1 MCDNIQI
8 ELTNGE
14 ILEIGEFDLYELALQ
29 AKHRMTSRPWSQNGY
44 DLFCTCKDTFV
55 DYFEVRVAKETT
67 IKVES
72 KCWGDAVEYIA
83 KNSLDANRMALVLM
97 QHIDITIE

>member
-1 MCDNIQI
+1 MGENIQI

-14 ILEIGEFDLYELALQ
+14 VLEIDEFDLDELALQ
-29 AKHRMTSRPWSQNGY
+29 AKHRMTSHLWSQNGY
-44 DLFCTCKDTFV
+44 DLFCKCKDTFV
-55 DYFEVRVAKETT
+55 DYFEVRVANETT

-83 KNSLDANRMALVLM
+83 KNSLDANRMALALM
-97 QHIDITIE
+97 QRIGIIIE

>member
-1 MCDNIQI
+1 MDDNIQI

-14 ILEIGEFDLYELALQ
+14 ILEIDEFDLDELALQ
-29 AKHRMTSRPWSQNGY
+29 AKQRMTSRPWSQNGY
-44 DLFCTCKDTFV
+44 DLFCMCKDTFA

-72 KCWGDAVEYIA
+72 KCLGDAVEYIA

-97 QHIDITIE
+97 QRIDIIIE